1 MRISHVFFD
10 SETLPAR
17 SDTLE
22 QERNLAI
29 TDLLIENAFHPIA
42 APQGAGPYRLS
53 LRLEDGRLTIEVFCQ
68 TSGYKDNLHLGL
80 PPFKRH
86 IQDYRIICDNF
97 QKTAR
102 AGDLHRL
109 EAIDVGRR
117 CIHDE
122 AAETLSEALE
132 NKVILDKR
140 TARRLFSLLYV
151 LHMRNDLTF

>member
-1 MRISHVFFD
+1 MKITHVYLD
-10 SETLPAR
+10 NETLPAR
-17 SDTLE
+17 SDALG
-22 QERNLAI
+22 QERDLAI
-29 TDLLIENAFHPIA
+29 ADLLAENAFRPIA

-53 LRLEDGRLTIEVFCQ
+53 LRLEDGRLNIGVFCQ
-68 TSGYKDNLHLGL
+68 NSGYEDSVHLGL

-109 EAIDVGRR
+109 EAIDAGRR
-117 CIHDE
+117 AVHDE
-122 AAETLSEALE
+122 AAEILSEALE

-140 TARRLFSLLYV
+140 TARRLFSLLFV
-151 LHMRNDLTF
+151 LHMRNEPTF